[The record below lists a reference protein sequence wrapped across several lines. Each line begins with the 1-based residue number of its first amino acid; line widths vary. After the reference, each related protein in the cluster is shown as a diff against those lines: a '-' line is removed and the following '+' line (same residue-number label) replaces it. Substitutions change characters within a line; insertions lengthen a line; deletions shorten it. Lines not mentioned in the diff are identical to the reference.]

1 MRFVKVAVVS
11 SMLALVMTVSAQA
24 PQYMR
29 ALIPFK
35 FTAGD
40 QLLPAGE
47 YVMKVDQARQL
58 LVVYRDNGKTLS
70 YVPLAAQSRFDSNG
84 KAVFVFNTY
93 GRAHFLRTVEGAG
106 NVEGWDLF
114 QSGAEREVA
123 KTIVKNTTQ
132 VAWSR

>member
-1 MRFVKVAVVS
+1 VRYIRIAVVS
-11 SMLALVMTVSAQA
+11 SLLALMMTVSAQA

-29 ALIPFK
+29 ALIPFN
-35 FTAGD
+35 FSAGN

-70 YVPLAAQSRFDSNG
+70 YVPLAAQSGFDSNG

-93 GRAHFLRTVEGAG
+93 GRTHFLRTVKGAG

-123 KTIVKNTTQ
+123 KTVVKNTTE